1 MFADGFGQ
9 ARALVQVRRA
19 TTLAW
24 LAALLATTLLAGCGF
39 HLQGAGEL
47 PENGRRIF
55 VVTADAVT
63 PFAVELRNAI
73 ERSGGEVVERS
84 AAADTVLRIRRD
96 VSGRRV
102 LSVSAQNTPEEYE
115 IFYAVEYSVDRG
127 GREVVELQP
136 LEVVRTMSFQET
148 QVLAKDRE
156 EAIIRDALAR
166 DLALLVVRRLQSL

>member
-1 MFADGFGQ
+1 LFDCTSDD
-9 ARALVQVRRA
+9 ARASLHARVA
-19 TTLAW
+19 STLAW

-63 PFAVELRNAI
+63 PFAVELRHAI

-84 AAADTVLRIRRD
+84 AAADTVIRIRRD
-96 VSGRRV
+96 ASGRRV